1 MSFRINNRIV
11 PPIQRPEQGLNASGI
26 NSGDRFKDVLSQ
38 TLQKAEGSI
47 KISSHAGRRLME
59 RNISL
64 NASDMK
70 QLSDAMDRARA
81 KGARDSLILY
91 KDIAFIASIKNR
103 TIITAVDPKN
113 SKEDVFTNI
122 DSAVIIK

>member
-1 MSFRINNRIV
+1 M
-11 PPIQRPEQGLNASGI
+11 PLEGLNASGI

-103 TIITAVDPKN
+103 TLITAVDPKN